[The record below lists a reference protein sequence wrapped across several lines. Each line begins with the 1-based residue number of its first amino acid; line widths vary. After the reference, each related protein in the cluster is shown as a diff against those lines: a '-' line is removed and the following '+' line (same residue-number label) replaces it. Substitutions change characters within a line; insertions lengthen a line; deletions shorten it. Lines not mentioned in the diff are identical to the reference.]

1 VQLRDAELEDVGAI
15 LELLGRCSLP
25 KDGVPEDAKLHDG
38 AGLLRSVATDAE
50 LRGRRI
56 ASALCDEVE
65 RRARSL
71 GVRRLYLL
79 TETAATFF
87 AKRGYRRVPRADAP
101 PGIARSR
108 ESAAVCPASAELMS
122 RDL

>member
-25 KDGVPEDAKLHDG
+25 KDGVPE
-38 AGLLRSVATDAE
+38 DAE

-79 TETAATFF
+79 TETAETFF

-108 ESAAVCPASAELMS
+108 EFAAVCPASSELMS